1 MERIK
6 VESVSYSYQNKYQ
19 TVEAVKE
26 VTCTFETGKMY
37 VITGESGSGKSTFL
51 SLLAGLDIP
60 KNGTITVDGE
70 DLSRIDRDAYRREKV
85 AVIYQ
90 AFHLFPLL
98 TALENVMYPLE
109 IQGVARKEARE
120 RAEEYLK
127 EVGIDEKKF
136 GKYPRMMSGGEQQR
150 TAVARAMASGGRIL
164 LADEPTG
171 ALDSKSSR
179 DLLERLKMVN
189 DEGKATILM
198 VTHDALSAS
207 YAKDVYILSDGMV
220 KCRLTRGDSRKEF
233 YDRIIDMQVS
243 MGSDFS

>member
-6 VESVSYSYQNKYQ
+6 AESVSYSYQNKYQ
-19 TVEAVKE
+19 TVEAVKD

-60 KNGTITVDGE
+60 MSGTIIVDGE

-120 RAEEYLK
+120 RAKEYLR

-136 GKYPRMMSGGEQQR
+136 GKYLRMMSGGEQQR
-150 TAVARAMASGGRIL
+150 TAVARAMASGGRII

-171 ALDSKSSR
+171 NLDTENEEKIVELLISLAHDR
-179 DLLERLKMVN
+179 DFTV
-189 DEGKATILM
+189 IM
-198 VTHDALSAS
+198 VTHNRQIADRADVRFVM
-207 YAKDVYILSDGMV
+207 KDGRMN
-220 KCRLTRGDSRKEF
+220 
-233 YDRIIDMQVS
+233 VS
-243 MGSDFS
+243 SEHAVSITGLAGQ

>member
-60 KNGTITVDGE
+60 MSGTIIVDGE

-120 RAEEYLK
+120 RAKEYLR

-150 TAVARAMASGGRIL
+150 TAVARAMASGGRII

-171 ALDSKSSR
+171 NLDTENEEKIVELLISLAHDR
-179 DLLERLKMVN
+179 DFTV
-189 DEGKATILM
+189 IM
-198 VTHDALSAS
+198 VTHNRQIADRADVRLVM
-207 YAKDVYILSDGMV
+207 KDGRM
-220 KCRLTRGDSRKEF
+220 K
-233 YDRIIDMQVS
+233 VS
-243 MGSDFS
+243 SEHAVSITGLAGQ

>member
-37 VITGESGSGKSTFL
+37 VITGDSGSGKSTFL

-171 ALDSKSSR
+171 NLDTENEEKIVELLISLAHDR
-179 DLLERLKMVN
+179 DFTV
-189 DEGKATILM
+189 IM
-198 VTHDALSAS
+198 VTHNRQIAERADVRLVM
-207 YAKDVYILSDGMV
+207 KDG
-220 KCRLTRGDSRKEF
+220 R
-233 YDRIIDMQVS
+233 MQVLS
-243 MGSDFS
+243 ERDVSITGLAGQ

>member
-6 VESVSYSYQNKYQ
+6 AESVSYSYQNKYQ
-19 TVEAVKE
+19 TVEAVKD
-26 VTCTFETGKMY
+26 VTCTFETEKMY

-120 RAEEYLK
+120 RAKEYLR

-150 TAVARAMASGGRIL
+150 TAVARAMASGGRII

-171 ALDSKSSR
+171 NLDTENEEKIVELLLSLAHDR
-179 DLLERLKMVN
+179 DFTV
-189 DEGKATILM
+189 IM
-198 VTHDALSAS
+198 VTHNRQIADRADVRFVM
-207 YAKDVYILSDGMV
+207 KDGRMN
-220 KCRLTRGDSRKEF
+220 
-233 YDRIIDMQVS
+233 VS
-243 MGSDFS
+243 SEHAVSITGLAGQ

>member
-19 TVEAVKE
+19 TVEAVKD

-171 ALDSKSSR
+171 NLDTENEEKIVELLISLAHDR
-179 DLLERLKMVN
+179 DFTV
-189 DEGKATILM
+189 IM
-198 VTHDALSAS
+198 VTHNRQIADRADVRFVM
-207 YAKDVYILSDGMV
+207 KDGRMN
-220 KCRLTRGDSRKEF
+220 
-233 YDRIIDMQVS
+233 VS
-243 MGSDFS
+243 SEHAVSITGLAGQ

>member
-26 VTCTFETGKMY
+26 VTCSFESGKMY

-51 SLLAGLDIP
+51 SLLAGLDCP
-60 KNGTITVDGE
+60 KSGRIVVDGE

-109 IQGVARKEARE
+109 IQGMQRREAK
-120 RAEEYLK
+120 AHAAEYLR
-127 EVGIDEKKF
+127 EVGIAEDQSGTKKHSSP
-136 GKYPRMMSGGEQQR
+136 GLSG
-150 TAVARAMASGGRIL
+150 
-164 LADEPTG
+164 
-171 ALDSKSSR
+171 
-179 DLLERLKMVN
+179 
-189 DEGKATILM
+189 
-198 VTHDALSAS
+198 
-207 YAKDVYILSDGMV
+207 
-220 KCRLTRGDSRKEF
+220 
-233 YDRIIDMQVS
+233 
-243 MGSDFS
+243 

>member
-6 VESVSYSYQNKYQ
+6 AESVSYSYQNKYQ

-26 VTCTFETGKMY
+26 VTCTFESGKLY

-51 SLLAGLDIP
+51 SLLAGLDVP
-60 KNGTITVDGE
+60 GSGRITVDGE

-109 IQGVARKEARE
+109 IQGITRKQAKMQ
-120 RAEEYLK
+120 AAEYLK

-150 TAVARAMASGGRIL
+150 TAVARAMASGGKIL

-171 ALDSKSSR
+171 NLDTENEEKIVELLISLAHDR
-179 DLLERLKMVN
+179 DFTVV
-189 DEGKATILM
+189 M
-198 VTHDALSAS
+198 VTHSRQIADRADVRLVMKDGRMQASSNRAVRIADSA
-207 YAKDVYILSDGMV
+207 G
-220 KCRLTRGDSRKEF
+220 
-233 YDRIIDMQVS
+233 Q
-243 MGSDFS
+243 

>member
-60 KNGTITVDGE
+60 MSGTIIVDGE

-120 RAEEYLK
+120 LAKEYLR

-150 TAVARAMASGGRIL
+150 TAVARAMASGGRII

-171 ALDSKSSR
+171 NLDTENEEKIVELLISLAHDR
-179 DLLERLKMVN
+179 DFTV
-189 DEGKATILM
+189 IM
-198 VTHDALSAS
+198 VTHNRQIADRADVRLVM
-207 YAKDVYILSDGMV
+207 KDGRM
-220 KCRLTRGDSRKEF
+220 K
-233 YDRIIDMQVS
+233 VS
-243 MGSDFS
+243 SEHAVSITGLAGQ

>member
-6 VESVSYSYQNKYQ
+6 VESVSYSYQDKYQ

-171 ALDSKSSR
+171 NLDTENEEKIVELLISLAHDR
-179 DLLERLKMVN
+179 DFTV
-189 DEGKATILM
+189 IM
-198 VTHDALSAS
+198 VTHNRQIAERADVRLVM
-207 YAKDVYILSDGMV
+207 KDG
-220 KCRLTRGDSRKEF
+220 R
-233 YDRIIDMQVS
+233 MQVLS
-243 MGSDFS
+243 ERDVSITGLAGQ

>member
-6 VESVSYSYQNKYQ
+6 AESVSYSYQNKYQ
-19 TVEAVKE
+19 TVEAVKD

-120 RAEEYLK
+120 RAKEYLR

-150 TAVARAMASGGRIL
+150 TAVARAMASGGRII

-171 ALDSKSSR
+171 NLDTENEEKIVELLISLAHDR
-179 DLLERLKMVN
+179 DFTV
-189 DEGKATILM
+189 IM
-198 VTHDALSAS
+198 VTHNRQIADRADVRLVM
-207 YAKDVYILSDGMV
+207 KDGRM
-220 KCRLTRGDSRKEF
+220 K
-233 YDRIIDMQVS
+233 VS
-243 MGSDFS
+243 SEHTVSITGLAGQ

>member
-19 TVEAVKE
+19 TVEAVKD

-60 KNGTITVDGE
+60 MSGTIIVDGE

-120 RAEEYLK
+120 RAKEYLR

-150 TAVARAMASGGRIL
+150 TAVARAMASGGRII

-171 ALDSKSSR
+171 NLDTENEEKIVELLLSLAHDR
-179 DLLERLKMVN
+179 DFTV
-189 DEGKATILM
+189 IM
-198 VTHDALSAS
+198 VTHNRQIADRADVRLVM
-207 YAKDVYILSDGMV
+207 KDGRM
-220 KCRLTRGDSRKEF
+220 K
-233 YDRIIDMQVS
+233 VS
-243 MGSDFS
+243 SEHAVSITGLAGQ

>member
-6 VESVSYSYQNKYQ
+6 AESVSYSYQNKYQ
-19 TVEAVKE
+19 TVEAVKD

-90 AFHLFPLL
+90 AFYLFPLL

-150 TAVARAMASGGRIL
+150 TAVARAMASGGRII

-171 ALDSKSSR
+171 NLDTENEEKIVELLISLAHDR
-179 DLLERLKMVN
+179 DFTV
-189 DEGKATILM
+189 IM
-198 VTHDALSAS
+198 VTHNRQIAERADVRLVM
-207 YAKDVYILSDGMV
+207 KDG
-220 KCRLTRGDSRKEF
+220 R
-233 YDRIIDMQVS
+233 MQVLS
-243 MGSDFS
+243 ERDVSITGLAGQ

>member
-120 RAEEYLK
+120 RAKEYLR

-150 TAVARAMASGGRIL
+150 TAVARAMASGGRII

-171 ALDSKSSR
+171 NLDTENEEKIVELLISLAHDR
-179 DLLERLKMVN
+179 DFTVV
-189 DEGKATILM
+189 M
-198 VTHDALSAS
+198 VTHNRQIADRADVRLVM
-207 YAKDVYILSDGMV
+207 KDG
-220 KCRLTRGDSRKEF
+220 R
-233 YDRIIDMQVS
+233 MQVLS
-243 MGSDFS
+243 ERGVSITGLAGQ

>member
-6 VESVSYSYQNKYQ
+6 AESVSYSYQNKDQ
-19 TVEAVKE
+19 TVEAVKD

-120 RAEEYLK
+120 RAKEYLR

-150 TAVARAMASGGRIL
+150 TAVARAMASGGRII

-171 ALDSKSSR
+171 NLDTENEEKIVELLISLAHDR
-179 DLLERLKMVN
+179 DFTV
-189 DEGKATILM
+189 IM
-198 VTHDALSAS
+198 VTHNRQIADRADVRLVM
-207 YAKDVYILSDGMV
+207 KDGRM
-220 KCRLTRGDSRKEF
+220 K
-233 YDRIIDMQVS
+233 VS
-243 MGSDFS
+243 SEHAVSITGLAGQ

>member
-19 TVEAVKE
+19 TVEAVKD

-60 KNGTITVDGE
+60 MSGTIIVDGE

-120 RAEEYLK
+120 LAKEYLR

-150 TAVARAMASGGRIL
+150 TAVARAMASGGRII

-171 ALDSKSSR
+171 NLDTENEEKIVELLISLAHDR
-179 DLLERLKMVN
+179 DFTV
-189 DEGKATILM
+189 IM
-198 VTHDALSAS
+198 VTHNRQIADRADVRLVM
-207 YAKDVYILSDGMV
+207 KDGRM
-220 KCRLTRGDSRKEF
+220 K
-233 YDRIIDMQVS
+233 VS
-243 MGSDFS
+243 SEHAVSITGLAGQ

>member
-26 VTCTFETGKMY
+26 VSCTFETGKLY

-51 SLLAGLDIP
+51 SLLAGLDCPGSGRIL
-60 KNGTITVDGE
+60 VDGE

-85 AVIYQ
+85 SVIYQ

-109 IQGVARKEARE
+109 LQGMARKEAKE
-120 RAEEYLK
+120 KAAEYLE
-127 EVGIDEKKF
+127 EVGISKKLH
-136 GKYPRMMSGGEQQR
+136 GQYPKMMSGGEQQR
-150 TAVARAMASGGRIL
+150 TAVARAMASGGRIV

-171 ALDSKSSR
+171 NLDTENEEKVVELLLSLAHDR
-179 DLLERLKMVN
+179 DFLV
-189 DEGKATILM
+189 IM
-198 VTHDALSAS
+198 VTHNKQIAEQADVRLVM
-207 YAKDVYILSDGMV
+207 KDGRM
-220 KCRLTRGDSRKEF
+220 TME
-233 YDRIIDMQVS
+233 Q
-243 MGSDFS
+243 

>member
-6 VESVSYSYQNKYQ
+6 AESVSYSYQNKYQ
-19 TVEAVKE
+19 TVEAVKD

-120 RAEEYLK
+120 RAKEYLR

-150 TAVARAMASGGRIL
+150 TAVARAMASGGRII

-171 ALDSKSSR
+171 NLDTENEEKIVELLISLAHDR
-179 DLLERLKMVN
+179 DFTV
-189 DEGKATILM
+189 IM
-198 VTHDALSAS
+198 VTHNRQIAERADVRLVM
-207 YAKDVYILSDGMV
+207 KDG
-220 KCRLTRGDSRKEF
+220 R
-233 YDRIIDMQVS
+233 MQVLS
-243 MGSDFS
+243 ERDVSITGLAGQ

>member
-171 ALDSKSSR
+171 NLDTENEEKIVE
-179 DLLERLKMVN
+179 LLISLAHDRGFTVV
-189 DEGKATILM
+189 M
-198 VTHDALSAS
+198 VTHNRQIADRADVRLVM
-207 YAKDVYILSDGMV
+207 KDG
-220 KCRLTRGDSRKEF
+220 R
-233 YDRIIDMQVS
+233 MQVLS
-243 MGSDFS
+243 ERGVSITGLAGQ

>member
-120 RAEEYLK
+120 RAKEYLR

-150 TAVARAMASGGRIL
+150 TAVARAMASGGRII

-171 ALDSKSSR
+171 NLDTENEEKIVE
-179 DLLERLKMVN
+179 LLVSLAHDRGFTVV
-189 DEGKATILM
+189 M
-198 VTHDALSAS
+198 VTHNRQIADRADVRLVM
-207 YAKDVYILSDGMV
+207 KDG
-220 KCRLTRGDSRKEF
+220 R
-233 YDRIIDMQVS
+233 MQVLS
-243 MGSDFS
+243 ERGVSITGLAGQ

>member
-6 VESVSYSYQNKYQ
+6 VESVNYSYQNKYQ

-120 RAEEYLK
+120 RAEVYLK

-171 ALDSKSSR
+171 NLDTENEEKIVELLISLAHDR
-179 DLLERLKMVN
+179 DFTV
-189 DEGKATILM
+189 IM
-198 VTHDALSAS
+198 VTHNRQIAERADVRLVM
-207 YAKDVYILSDGMV
+207 KDG
-220 KCRLTRGDSRKEF
+220 R
-233 YDRIIDMQVS
+233 MQVLS
-243 MGSDFS
+243 ERDVSITGLAGQ

>member
-6 VESVSYSYQNKYQ
+6 AESVSYSYQNKYQ
-19 TVEAVKE
+19 TVEAVKD

-60 KNGTITVDGE
+60 MSGTIIVDGE

-120 RAEEYLK
+120 RAKEYLR

-150 TAVARAMASGGRIL
+150 TAVARAMASGGRII

-171 ALDSKSSR
+171 NLDTENEEKIVELLLSLAHDR
-179 DLLERLKMVN
+179 DFTV
-189 DEGKATILM
+189 IM
-198 VTHDALSAS
+198 VTHNRQIADRADVRFVM
-207 YAKDVYILSDGMV
+207 KDGRMN
-220 KCRLTRGDSRKEF
+220 
-233 YDRIIDMQVS
+233 VS
-243 MGSDFS
+243 SEHAVSITGLAGQ